1 MGRRLLV
8 DKKIFTC
15 LVSLEHL
22 QHVLGVLGAVV
33 LAVGVLAVPV
43 AGDVVD
49 GEQGGAGV
57 TGGAPSQT
65 DVINQRGIV
74 PIK

>member
-1 MGRRLLV
+1 MSRRLLV
-8 DKKIFTC
+8 NKKVFTG

-22 QHVLGVLGAVV
+22 QHVLGVLGSVV

-43 AGDVVD
+43 AGDVVH
-49 GEQGGAGV
+49 GEEGGAGV
-57 TGGAPSQT
+57 AGGAPSQA
-65 DVINQRGIV
+65 DVINQRRIV